1 LSAVEL
7 DFHVIN
13 LVICYSFV
21 SSAILVTGWN
31 LTILNADST
40 SFILQWTGL
49 DANVNHRAG
58 FYLIEVKSAERI
70 LLAVE
75 TVPGNTSSTDIKGL
89 SPSSTYRVVVFG
101 VDETGQPYKSLESVV
116 TTKTGM
122 STWDKDVRANCFCAS
137 LLRTQIY
144 TPHHA

>member
-1 LSAVEL
+1 ME
-7 DFHVIN
+7 FK
-13 LVICYSFV
+13 
-21 SSAILVTGWN
+21 
-31 LTILNADST
+31 ILNADST

-49 DANVNHRAG
+49 DANVNIGAG

-75 TVPGNTSSTDIKGL
+75 TVPGNTTSTDIKGL

-101 VDETGQPYKSLESVV
+101 VDETGQPYKSVESVV

-122 STWDKDVRANCFCAS
+122 NTWVKDLLHDRADGHCYSFFLDLTILDVR
-137 LLRTQIY
+137 
-144 TPHHA
+144 